1 MAFPGPNVEGQTM
14 TLENIAP
21 GTGSQYASL
30 QLTLANL
37 TVAGDVIVIP
47 MTFKG
52 RLDSYFFSVFAKA
65 TTAGKAATLTA
76 KVRTAAAVTTT
87 MTGGVLALTT
97 ANCTPE
103 GAIVQA
109 TAITALNKFNR
120 GDSIVL
126 TSSAITAFSEGA
138 GYLWLELV
146 NDDTMDAVSRT
157 QGLFSV
163 NP

>member
-14 TLENIAP
+14 TLEAVAP
-21 GTGSQYASL
+21 GAGSQL
-30 QLTLANL
+30 TGQQLTLASL
-37 TVAGDVIVIP
+37 TVAGDVLVIP
-47 MTFKG
+47 MPFKG

-76 KVRTAAAVTTT
+76 RVRSGATTT
-87 MTGGVLALTT
+87 NMQGGVLALTS

-103 GAIVQA
+103 GAVVQA
-109 TAITALNKFNR
+109 TPITGLNKFNR
-120 GDSIVL
+120 GDSLVF

-146 NDDTMDAVSRT
+146 NDDTVDAISRSM
-157 QGLFSV
+157 GLFSV

>member
-14 TLENIAP
+14 TLEAVAP
-21 GTGSQYASL
+21 GTGSQYTAL

-76 KVRTAAAVTTT
+76 KVRTAGGVTTN
-87 MTGGVLALTT
+87 MTGGVLALTS

-103 GAIVQA
+103 GATVQA

-138 GYLWLELV
+138 GNIFLEIV
-146 NDDTMDAVSRT
+146 NDDTVDAISRSMS
-157 QGLFSV
+157 LFSV